1 MEIEKKFRIKRF
13 PKDLEQYPCIE
24 IEQGYLCRGPVV
36 RIRKANE
43 DYILTYKSKTGQNED
58 ALGLKIANEVELPL
72 TESAYLHLREKID
85 GKLITK
91 TRYKIPLENGR
102 KAELDIFHGYLEGL
116 QFVEVE
122 FDSTEQAVN
131 FQPPEWFGEDVSTD
145 HRFANNYLCTI
156 SEWKEIE

>member
-1 MEIEKKFRIKRF
+1 MERVLTFKYPYERKEEKDIIKEVLTENNIEFICY
-13 PKDLEQYPCIE
+13 ESEGYYPHE
-24 IEQGYLCRGPVV
+24 FV
-36 RIRKANE
+36 IRKSGRKWDDIRHIINSVLSARYSFKN
-43 DYILTYKSKTGQNED
+43 
-58 ALGLKIANEVELPL
+58 
-72 TESAYLHLREKID
+72 TEIKKID